1 MATIRDIIKTCSST
15 ILDTDLSIIFKKLIQ
30 WVIVPVLLLFILGFL
45 VSKYNDYKRS
55 SYCEAQGVS
64 EYYCDSFIQN
74 GGD

>member
-1 MATIRDIIKTCSST
+1 MAKIRDIIKACSST
-15 ILDTDLSIIFKKLIQ
+15 ILDTDLSNIFKKLIK
-30 WVIVPVLLLFILGFL
+30 WVIIPILFLFILSFL
-45 VSKYNDYKRS
+45 VSKYHDYKRS